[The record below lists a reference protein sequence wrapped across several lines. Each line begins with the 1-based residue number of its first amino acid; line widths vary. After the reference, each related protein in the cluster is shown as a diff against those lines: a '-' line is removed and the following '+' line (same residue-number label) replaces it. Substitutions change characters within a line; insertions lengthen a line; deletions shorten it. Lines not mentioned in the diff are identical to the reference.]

1 MLCFNY
7 HNGRG
12 NTMTRVRKERTP
24 EQIEA
29 DRARMQKVREAR
41 QNKNPE
47 QKELP
52 KAEEILGVEADMLV
66 ADEYAPPEPSGTV
79 KETIDTEPDLTDLVR
94 QIQEL
99 KDMQWALMKGQM
111 AGQSAGNEQV
121 SAQDG
126 KLTGTFEKYA
136 LSPDLY
142 PDPSDRLTQEPKLA
156 RFAFNM
162 NYELDYKIGDVSYT
176 TIDNIRTKE
185 PKFEL
190 TLVRVMLDEDTGED
204 TGGRYDICRLIMH
217 EDPDTALT
225 IARDIGFDMEKMD
238 EQMFLNEMRYIR
250 MRDWLLECF
259 YPPKLDAQK
268 QKRDMVINGKIVQYW
283 EKNNEEGNDS
293 GGLKKIDWDKLPK
306 IKF

>member
-1 MLCFNY
+1 MAKAK
-7 HNGRG
+7 
-12 NTMTRVRKERTP
+12 KERTP

-41 QNKNPE
+41 QNKNSKTKVE
-47 QKELP
+47 MTDNSTVLP
-52 KAEEILGVEADMLV
+52 PIFKAADILAAAENEGVA
-66 ADEYAPPEPSGTV
+66 PEPSDTV
-79 KETIDTEPDLTDLVR
+79 QETINAEPNLTDLQR

-99 KDMQWALMKGQM
+99 KDMQWALMKGAL
-111 AGQSAGNEQV
+111 AGTVGGNEQV
-121 SAQDG
+121 NAENG

-142 PDPSDRLTQEPKLA
+142 PDPSERLAEEVKLQ
-156 RFAFNM
+156 RFAFKM
-162 NYELDYKIGDVSYT
+162 NYELDYHVGDVSYT

-225 IARDIGFDMEKMD
+225 IARQVGFDMESLD
-238 EQMFLNEMRYIR
+238 EAMFLNEMRYIR
-250 MRDWLLECF
+250 MRDWLLEAF
-259 YPPKLDAQK
+259 YPPKPDPK
-268 QKRDMVINGKIVQYW
+268 KEKRDMVINGKLVQYW
-283 EKNNEEGNDS
+283 QKNAEEGTGE
-293 GGLKKIDWDKLPK
+293 GGLKKIDWDNVAKV
-306 IKF
+306 KF